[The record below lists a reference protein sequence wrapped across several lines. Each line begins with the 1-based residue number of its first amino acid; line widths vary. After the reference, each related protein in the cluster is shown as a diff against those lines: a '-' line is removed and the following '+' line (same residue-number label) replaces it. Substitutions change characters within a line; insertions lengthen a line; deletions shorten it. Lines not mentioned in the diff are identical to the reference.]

1 MARDYNIYIHFDSVK
16 GTKTAPQGESAKQ
29 SSESPS
35 SVNITP
41 SKVVRAIKSP
51 VSSLI
56 GSASKVVP
64 EIAAAVAIASVIDSA
79 VSIGTTFISGY
90 SGNNEIKM
98 NYANFKTAVGA
109 FMNPLGTLQRVATAN
124 MEAYKYNTKQE
135 ELRELTGNSIIN
147 NYNGKAS

>member
-1 MARDYNIYIHFDSVK
+1 MARDYNIYIHFDS
-16 GTKTAPQGESAKQ
+16 TKSAKTSPQGESAKQ

-64 EIAAAVAIASVIDSA
+64 EIAAAVAIAGVVDSA

-90 SGNNEIKM
+90 SGNNQIKM
-98 NYANFKTAVGA
+98 NYANFKTSINA
-109 FMNPLGTLQRVATAN
+109 FMNPLGTLQQVATTS